1 MSHTTPL
8 APAPSTIPGAC
19 SCERPLPIERAERK
33 GAASVVCLRC
43 GNPVPA
49 RLR

>member
-19 SCERPLPIERAERK
+19 SCEQPLPMERK

-43 GNPVPA
+43 GKPVPP